1 MEQISNKND
10 IKFMNSK
17 THHCKSLYL
26 LIKDKF
32 LLLRVDD
39 DSIHYENT
47 I

>member
-1 MEQISNKND
+1 
-10 IKFMNSK
+10 MNSK

-39 DSIHYENT
+39 DDSIHYENT